1 MSALNDFI
9 AYCISEYRCPG
20 RCTSCKNDKR
30 CNNAQNCYIPCIKH
44 IHDVNNSSSHYNC
57 ENMALC
63 YILKHFYRF
72 SAEIE
77 AALERHIKIPLNR
90 QLHFASI
97 GCGPASELLGIT
109 NFLEHHPNSNLS
121 FTYKGFDNSTI
132 WKQAWEYISTNIAN
146 TEFIASDF
154 FEYYNEHSKPNVVI
168 VNYMLSDMSKFHH
181 EGIHEFL
188 DKLYMFIDSMEY
200 GMLIINDIT
209 YYGRDEHTANGCIA
223 YLHRKFAQNKACR
236 FYYGSFNQV
245 SFTKRFF
252 GNNQLSPP
260 SSKIASINM
269 PLGISPF
276 TDCNSLQYI
285 IIKDSSQES

>member
-9 AYCISEYRCPG
+9 TYCISEYRCPG

-97 GCGPASELLGIT
+97 GCGPASELFGIT
-109 NFLEHHPNSNLS
+109 L
-121 FTYKGFDNSTI
+121 
-132 WKQAWEYISTNIAN
+132 
-146 TEFIASDF
+146 
-154 FEYYNEHSKPNVVI
+154 
-168 VNYMLSDMSKFHH
+168 
-181 EGIHEFL
+181 
-188 DKLYMFIDSMEY
+188 
-200 GMLIINDIT
+200 
-209 YYGRDEHTANGCIA
+209 
-223 YLHRKFAQNKACR
+223 
-236 FYYGSFNQV
+236 V
-245 SFTKRFF
+245 SH
-252 GNNQLSPP
+252 
-260 SSKIASINM
+260 
-269 PLGISPF
+269 
-276 TDCNSLQYI
+276 
-285 IIKDSSQES
+285 IKDSTTLRFGCKHGNTSPQILQTPNL

>member
-97 GCGPASELLGIT
+97 GCGPASELFGIT

-121 FTYKGFDNSTI
+121 FTYKGFDERPDSAAAQLLEGSVLIMVDNSPQVMVLPSTI
-132 WKQAWEYISTNIAN
+132 FDFMQESNDFYFPPLTGTYIRVVRYIV
-146 TEFIASDF
+146 FFQKKSD
-154 FEYYNEHSKPNVVI
+154 YGKKCNNPRISKH
-168 VNYMLSDMSKFHH
+168 LRLFT
-181 EGIHEFL
+181 L
-188 DKLYMFIDSMEY
+188 
-200 GMLIINDIT
+200 T
-209 YYGRDEHTANGCIA
+209 
-223 YLHRKFAQNKACR
+223 R
-236 FYYGSFNQV
+236 FYLSFRRV
-245 SFTKRFF
+245 W
-252 GNNQLSPP
+252 
-260 SSKIASINM
+260 
-269 PLGISPF
+269 
-276 TDCNSLQYI
+276 
-285 IIKDSSQES
+285 